1 MNSEWSTSPWEFFLN
16 SLSQSGVR
24 PNWHRLPRLLS
35 VSLNMQRAVTL
46 LKGIW
51 FFVSRLC
58 HNACAAAF
66 ERYRIAGCEGV
77 FMKGYTV
84 GGIEK
89 QKEIPKNMADKLL

>member
-1 MNSEWSTSPWEFFLN
+1 MGVFSQLIIPEW
-16 SLSQSGVR
+16 
-24 PNWHRLPRLLS
+24 
-35 VSLNMQRAVTL
+35 
-46 LKGIW
+46 
-51 FFVSRLC
+51 C
-58 HNACAAAF
+58 NACAAAF